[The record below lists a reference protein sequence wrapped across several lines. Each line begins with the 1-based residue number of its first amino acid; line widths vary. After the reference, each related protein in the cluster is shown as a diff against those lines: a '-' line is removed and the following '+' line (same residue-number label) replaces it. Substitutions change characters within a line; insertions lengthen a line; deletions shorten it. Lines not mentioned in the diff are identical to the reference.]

1 MVITAPTYIEKCQPG
16 LAEKIL
22 RHCGLWID
30 APQRPPPVDDADF
43 EESPAVEGAIL
54 QEPLAVYDEVRSDEE
69 RQEEPPVVFDVPPSD
84 EGFL

>member
-1 MVITAPTYIEKCQPG
+1 MKIISFIEKCQPG

-22 RHCGLWID
+22 GHCGLWID

-54 QEPLAVYDEVRSDEE
+54 QEPLDVYDEV